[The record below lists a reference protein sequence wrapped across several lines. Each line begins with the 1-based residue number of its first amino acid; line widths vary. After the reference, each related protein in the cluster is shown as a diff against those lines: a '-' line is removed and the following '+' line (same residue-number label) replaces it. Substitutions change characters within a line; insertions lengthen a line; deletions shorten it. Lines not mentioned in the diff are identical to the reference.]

1 MKRVPVLVLV
11 LISWFALGPH
21 PQRLPSLADARL
33 AAPPLLARSAQAV
46 APAAAPVT
54 YRLTFPEPEHRW
66 MEVEVT
72 FPDIPRD
79 KPIELR
85 MSRSS
90 PGRYALHEFGKNLFE
105 LHAYDSKGAEL
116 TATRPNPYQWDV
128 GGHDG
133 SVRVRYR
140 IYGDHVDGT
149 YFAVDTTHAH
159 LNMPAAL
166 IWARGLDDR
175 PARITFEP
183 PRNSGW
189 RAATQLYPTS
199 DPMTFTAP
207 NLQYLFDSPAELSA
221 LTLREFTVAGPDGR
235 QARFR
240 IALHHTGSDADADA
254 LAADVEKIA
263 REQGAIF
270 GEFPDYEPG
279 TYTFLLDYLPWVA
292 GDGMEHRNST
302 VIASR
307 ISTSN
312 AAQRS
317 AALGTISHE
326 LFHGWNVERIRP
338 RSLEPFD
345 FTQANM
351 SSELWFAEGF
361 TSYYGPLAIQRAG
374 LSELD
379 DTLRGFGFGIDAVVN
394 GPGRRFRSA
403 VDSSRMAPFV
413 DSARSVDRTNFSNTS
428 ISYYTHG
435 AVIGLG
441 LDLSLRDRSDSRV
454 TLDDYM
460 RALWHKFGKPGG
472 PAPGLVAQP
481 YTMQGLRETLAEVAQ
496 DKAFADRFFDRYI
509 EGRDVV
515 DYATLLSRAGCV
527 LRRRQPGRGWIGNL
541 NLDRDGDG
549 VKIGRLVAPGT
560 PAYAAG
566 LEQDDV
572 ITAINNKPVATTAD
586 VEFALRDLRPG
597 EKAAIAFLRRGQPAR
612 TTVTIAAD
620 PALDLVTLETTG
632 GTLTPAQRTFRE
644 RWLGTKVH

>member
-1 MKRVPVLVLV
+1 MNRV
-11 LISWFALGPH
+11 LIVVFAIAALGAQPG
-21 PQRLPSLADARL
+21 S
-33 AAPPLLARSAQAV
+33 PP
-46 APAAAPVT
+46 APVA

-72 FPDIPRD
+72 FPDVPRD
-79 KPIELR
+79 TPIELR

-90 PGRYALHEFGKNLFE
+90 PGRYALHEFGKNLFD
-105 LHAYDSKGAEL
+105 LRAYDSKGAEL

-140 IYGDHVDGT
+140 IYGDHADGT

-166 IWARGLDDR
+166 LWARGLDDR
-175 PARITFEP
+175 PVRVTFEP
-183 PRNSGW
+183 PRSSGW
-189 RAATQLYPTS
+189 RVATQLYPTP
-199 DPMTFTAP
+199 DALTFTAP
-207 NLQYLFDSPAELSA
+207 NLQYLLDSPAELSA
-221 LTLREFTVAGPDGR
+221 HTMREFTIAGPDGR

-351 SSELWFAEGF
+351 SSELWLAEGF

-413 DSARSVDRTNFSNTS
+413 DSARSVDRTNFSNTY
-428 ISYYTHG
+428 ISYYTYG

-441 LDLSLRDRSDSRV
+441 LDLSLRDRTDSRV

-460 RALWHKFGKPGG
+460 RALWRKFGKPGG
-472 PAPGLVAQP
+472 PAPGLVARP
-481 YTMQGLRETLAEVAQ
+481 YTMRDLRDTLAEVSG
-496 DKAFADRFFDRYI
+496 DKAFADRFFDRFI

-527 LRRRQPGRGWIGNL
+527 LRRRQPARGWIGSL
-541 NLDRDGDG
+541 NLDRNGDG

-572 ITAINNKPVATTAD
+572 ITAVNNKPVATTAD
-586 VEFALRDLRPG
+586 VEFAMRDSRPG
-597 EKAAIAFLRRGQPAR
+597 ERVAIAFLRRGQPAR
-612 TTVTIAAD
+612 ATVTVGED
-620 PALDLVTLETTG
+620 PALDLVTIEATG